1 MKKQTGYFIIACTIL
16 ILSSLYVRWH
26 GTEVKTP
33 SSQPIVNFPSEIEGF
48 HGKTVFPSDKNFHDP
63 SADNWILRI
72 YTKKEHNKPIRVFLG
87 YWESQNEG
95 KRVSPP
101 SYTMGGWEYYWIK
114 TKSVSLGS
122 KTVKLKEFLNEHG
135 NEKELVYY
143 CYIVDGKIISSEYR
157 FRFFSMLSSLLT
169 GRNNAALLR
178 ISMPVT
184 DEWTVEKA
192 EVYEEDFLR
201 AILPLIQEYI

>member
-1 MKKQTGYFIIACTIL
+1 MKKQIIYFIIACAIL
-16 ILSSLYVRWH
+16 ILSSLFIRGH
-26 GTEVKTP
+26 STEAKTL
-33 SSQPIVNFPSEIEGF
+33 SSQPIVNFPLEIEEF

-72 YTKKEHNKPIRVFLG
+72 YLKKGHNKPIRVFLG

-95 KRVSPP
+95 KRVNSPR
-101 SYTMGGWEYYWIK
+101 YTIGGWEYYWIK
-114 TKSVSLGS
+114 TKSVTLGS

-135 NEKELVYY
+135 PEKELVYY

>member
-1 MKKQTGYFIIACTIL
+1 VKKQIIYFIIACAIL
-16 ILSSLYVRWH
+16 ILSSLFVRGH
-26 GTEVKTP
+26 GTEVKTL
-33 SSQPIVNFPSEIEGF
+33 SSQPIVNFPLEIEEF

-72 YTKKEHNKPIRVFLG
+72 YSKKGHNKPIRVFLG

-95 KRVSPP
+95 KRVNSPR
-101 SYTMGGWEYYWIK
+101 YTIGGWEYYWIK
-114 TKSVSLGS
+114 AKSVTLGS
-122 KTVKLKEFLNEHG
+122 KIVKLKEFLNERG

-143 CYIVDGKIISSEYR
+143 CYIVNGKIISSEYR

-201 AILPLIQEYI
+201 AILPLIQKYI